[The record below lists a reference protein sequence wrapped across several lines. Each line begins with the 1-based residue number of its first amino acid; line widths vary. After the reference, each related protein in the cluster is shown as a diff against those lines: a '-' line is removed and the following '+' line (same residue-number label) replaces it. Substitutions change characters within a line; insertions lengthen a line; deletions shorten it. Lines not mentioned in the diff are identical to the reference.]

1 MFHKALE
8 LDFGEGTIVEVT
20 FQDGKVKQYDMS
32 RLYEKY
38 PQLRALEDRAFFLSG
53 KLSDVY
59 AIEWNDELDLEV
71 ETVYMEGTTVRT
83 VAPAPNV
90 AIGEAVL
97 EARARANMTQKELS
111 DRTGID
117 QSDISKLERG
127 LSNPSIATLNRIAV
141 ALGAKLYVSIA

>member
-8 LDFGEGTIVEVT
+8 LSFGEGTVVEVT

-32 RLYEKY
+32 QLYDKY
-38 PQLRALEDRAFFLSG
+38 PQLKALEDRDFFLAG
-53 KLSDVY
+53 KLCGSY
-59 AIEWNDELDLEV
+59 GIEWSDELDLET

-83 VAPAPNV
+83 LAPAPNIAV
-90 AIGEAVL
+90 GEAVL
-97 EARARANMTQKELS
+97 AARARANMTQKQLS
-111 DRTGID
+111 QATGID

-127 LSNPSIATLNRIAV
+127 LSNPSIATLNKIAT